1 MGVLDR
7 LFPDT
12 IFRARLSDAA
22 ERKLKFAVAKAEEA
36 VIEAHVR
43 NALLFV
49 ETLAPDLTFDR
60 AIDTYIREM
69 AIPEPLASTVATR
82 TLVELSERA
91 EGAAAAAEAPLLD
104 DRPPLRLDEPG
115 RDAGDDPVV
124 RRIG

>member
-12 IFRARLSDAA
+12 IFRARLSDAT
-22 ERKLKFAVAKAEEA
+22 ERKLKFAVARAEEA
-36 VIEAHVR
+36 VIEAHVK

-49 ETLAPDLTFDR
+49 ETLAGELSFDR

-91 EGAAAAAEAPLLD
+91 DAAPAAAEPPLLD
-104 DRPPLRLDEPG
+104 DRPPLRLDEPA

>member
-7 LFPDT
+7 LFPDK
-12 IFRARLSDAA
+12 IFRHRLSDAA
-22 ERKLKFAVAKAEEA
+22 EKRLKFAVARAEEA
-36 VIEAHVR
+36 IIETHVR

-49 ETLAPDLTFDR
+49 ETLAGELTFDR

-82 TLVELSERA
+82 TLVGLSETHASAAPPA
-91 EGAAAAAEAPLLD
+91 EGELLD
-104 DRPPLRLDEPG
+104 DRPSLRLD
-115 RDAGDDPVV
+115 DAERGDNGDPVV